1 MGSQKEQK
9 VRYPLKWWGGKQ
21 NLIKYILPL
30 LPSESTYDTYTEV
43 FCGGAALFFSK
54 NPVMNE
60 ILNDLDGQLI
70 NFYRMLRHPVGG
82 KKLKRQIDGTLYSRA
97 EFNRAKA
104 VNKDPQ
110 SYGRVT
116 QAWALFVLCNQSKM
130 ATRTHWENGLLAH
143 NGKRDYKAAFKFNI
157 RKQIDYAAIQQR
169 METVIFENRDALKV
183 LQQYDHAAAFHFID
197 PPYIGTV
204 QAYKAD
210 KYTEVEYEQL
220 LQFLT
225 TCKGK
230 FMLCGF
236 LNELTD
242 RYAQQHGWRKIEF
255 KQKKS
260 AGTSTGKAQKIKV
273 EVLWLNYEP
282 AQKTLF

>member
-1 MGSQKEQK
+1 MGSIVEQKE
-9 VRYPLKWWGGKQ
+9 RCPIKWWGGKQ

-30 LPSESTYDTYTEV
+30 LPSENTYDTYTEV

-70 NFYRMLRHPVGG
+70 NFYRVLRHPVGS

-104 VNKDPQ
+104 VNKAPQ
-110 SYGRVT
+110 AYGRVT
-116 QAWALFVLCNQSKM
+116 QAWALFTLCNLSKM
-130 ATRTHWENGLLAH
+130 AKRKDFENGII
-143 NGKRDYKAAFKFNI
+143 NKKNKNDRQRPKGFNI
-157 RKQIDYAAIQQR
+157 KKKIDYAAIQAR

-197 PPYIGTV
+197 PPYIGTI
-204 QAYKAD
+204 QEYNAD

-220 LQFLT
+220 LQFLP

-236 LNELTD
+236 PNELTD

-260 AGTSTGKAQKIKV
+260 AGTSTGKAQKIKI
-273 EVLWLNYEP
+273 ETLWLNYEP
-282 AQKTLF
+282 AQGTLF